1 MASQSN
7 LLFILKSQHV
17 EIVGFRSKQYL
28 KECIHIIYVLVYYI
42 VASGPDYKD
51 YSISNAIEIPS
62 LLENDNSK

>member
-1 MASQSN
+1 MTSQSN
-7 LLFILKSQHV
+7 LLFILRSQHV
-17 EIVGFRSKQYL
+17 EIVGFRSQYR
-28 KECIHIIYVLVYYI
+28 YLVHYL